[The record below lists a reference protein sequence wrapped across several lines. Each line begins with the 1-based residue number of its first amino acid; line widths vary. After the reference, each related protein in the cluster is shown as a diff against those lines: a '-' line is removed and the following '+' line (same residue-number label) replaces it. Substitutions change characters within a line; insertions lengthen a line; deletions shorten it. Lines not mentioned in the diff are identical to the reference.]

1 MKRVHVNVM
10 LTEERFM
17 ALWLHCFQNKTSI
30 AKLVQ
35 THLVELADSLP
46 KVEVPAGLPSAVS
59 STKEGA
65 E

>member
-1 MKRVHVNVM
+1 MKRVHVNAS

-17 ALWLHCFQNKTSI
+17 ALWFHCFQQKTSI

-35 THLVELADSLP
+35 IYLTELADSLP
-46 KVEVPAGLPSAVS
+46 KVEVPAGLPSGVS
-59 STKEGA
+59 SVKEG